1 MEGQNLRK
9 KCKDFHKLVDSENGV
24 PIFRINWS
32 MTLPRLPSYAKPCV
46 EQFPLNLFF
55 ASTSHKIQGK
65 TFENQDVVCHTYHN
79 IKPGCGYV
87 MLSRC
92 KKIDNVYISKDFDL
106 DKVVPHFPSLKMTE
120 NLEKNCLAR
129 NLKREKFDIFY
140 TNMRG
145 KGHFIDV
152 KYDPY
157 ANQSTLV
164 CLVETNI
171 LTHTDLEWNKKICLS
186 HESTRQGN
194 GVCAFTNKM
203 NYQPYQYQL
212 ITTRCF
218 NVFQIMQLRK
228 ENKYQIFIVY
238 ISKNAMLSI
247 IVNELKS
254 MRLKKLDT
262 IVLGDFNYNA
272 KNNNVLANYLS
283 KTLRLKQIVSK
294 PTYIFGPNTIDQ
306 IHVPNKLV
314 DKITQLS
321 RFNYYSDHMS
331 FNICLP

>member
-1 MEGQNLRK
+1 
-9 KCKDFHKLVDSENGV
+9 
-24 PIFRINWS
+24 
-32 MTLPRLPSYAKPCV
+32 
-46 EQFPLNLFF
+46 
-55 ASTSHKIQGK
+55 
-65 TFENQDVVCHTYHN
+65 
-79 IKPGCGYV
+79 
-87 MLSRC
+87 
-92 KKIDNVYISKDFDL
+92 
-106 DKVVPHFPSLKMTE
+106 
-120 NLEKNCLAR
+120 
-129 NLKREKFDIFY
+129 
-140 TNMRG
+140 
-145 KGHFIDV
+145 
-152 KYDPY
+152 
-157 ANQSTLV
+157 
-164 CLVETNI
+164 
-171 LTHTDLEWNKKICLS
+171 
-186 HESTRQGN
+186 
-194 GVCAFTNKM
+194 M

-218 NVFQIMQLRK
+218 NEFQIIQLRK